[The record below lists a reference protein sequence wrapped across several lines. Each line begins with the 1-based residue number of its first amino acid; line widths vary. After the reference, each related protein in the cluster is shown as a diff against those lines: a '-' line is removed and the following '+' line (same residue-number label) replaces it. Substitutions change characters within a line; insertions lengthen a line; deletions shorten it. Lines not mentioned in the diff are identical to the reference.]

1 MHYRL
6 IGVGNTYTFELSGS
20 GLLSVGRAVT
30 NDCAVV
36 DPTISRKHADLKVTP
51 GGVEVMDAG
60 SSNGTFVNGVQID
73 KSLLVPGDEVTFGKV
88 VFRLEQVTPAR
99 PAPTPAP
106 AGKAGG
112 ATIVRQIPK
121 TGEALALGR
130 QGEAQ
135 RLGLECG
142 PGGAR
147 PAPPRDPP
155 RGLEGVDAV
164 GRPRGA
170 AAEDRRVRLPGAGGR
185 PLRDPAH
192 R

>member
-112 ATIVRQIPK
+112 ATIVRQIP
-121 TGEALALGR
+121 
-130 QGEAQ
+130 
-135 RLGLECG
+135 
-142 PGGAR
+142 R
-147 PAPPRDPP
+147 PAKRSPSAAR
-155 RGLEGVDAV
+155 RSSTT
-164 GRPRGA
+164 RPRVRTRRSATGA
-170 AAEDRRVRLPGAGGR
+170 ASRSSSRSRRG
-185 PLRDPAH
+185 
-192 R
+192 